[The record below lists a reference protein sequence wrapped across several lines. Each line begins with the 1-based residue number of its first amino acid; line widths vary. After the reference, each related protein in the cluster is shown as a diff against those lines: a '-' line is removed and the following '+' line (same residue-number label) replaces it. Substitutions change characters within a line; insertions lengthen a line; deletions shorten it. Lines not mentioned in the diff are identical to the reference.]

1 MHLCGQIYGVFH
13 ITAKHNLPQKD
24 LNIKIKFLF
33 SDSFFEIPS
42 LRDFSRDLAPFLF
55 ISYNKRKLLLQIPNT
70 FVFVGMSKKEH
81 LEC

>member
-1 MHLCGQIYGVFH
+1 MVFA
-13 ITAKHNLPQKD
+13 TLL
-24 LNIKIKFLF
+24 LNIIYRKRTNIYKSSSFF
-33 SDSFFEIPS
+33 DDFFEIPS